1 MDTKLPICCLS
12 LQKNVASLRKLLE
25 GQNFERIPL
34 QKLNT
39 GHYQLSLKINNKH
52 GDFILDTGASTSCIG
67 FESVSYFILNTKE
80 SEIKAAGAGATDM
93 ETKIAVNNLLEIG
106 GVKLIDQDIIIF
118 DLSHIN
124 SALHQV
130 DENEIH
136 GILGADLLKR
146 LRAVIDYGRNC
157 LYIR

>member
-1 MDTKLPICCLS
+1 
-12 LQKNVASLRKLLE
+12 
-25 GQNFERIPL
+25 
-34 QKLNT
+34 
-39 GHYQLSLKINNKH
+39 
-52 GDFILDTGASTSCIG
+52 
-67 FESVSYFILNTKE
+67 
-80 SEIKAAGAGATDM
+80 
-93 ETKIAVNNLLEIG
+93 LEIG